1 MTIQHTTIDCTPGY
15 PTHNCWLYTWLSN
28 TEQFTVHLV
37 IHRRTVACTPSKS
50 TWNKMTNIPT
60 NGPVDLFSFDTWIT
74 RFQSALDKN
83 HTFPISVG
91 EESHFLFFGAG
102 GRSSGRC
109 GDPGR
114 GTCDRHKDCV
124 SMAHSGRP
132 MQYGDHKRYFYNAAD
147 PTSSQI
153 SWTVLMNE
161 WIQNHLVQQ
170 HHAFYFTAP
179 IQDHSTSF
187 LHLASLFFF
196 FFFFGLATDSL
207 AHAW

>member
-50 TWNKMTNIPT
+50 TRNKMTNIPT
-60 NGPVDLFSFDTWIT
+60 NGPIDLFSFDTWIT

-91 EESHFLFFGAG
+91 EESHFPNFIFWSRWSKQQQVQWARAWDLWPSQRLCVNNMLGKAHATWRPQTLFLQCS
-102 GRSSGRC
+102 RSRFITDQLNCPDEWMDSEPPC
-109 GDPGR
+109 S
-114 GTCDRHKDCV
+114 TVSCV
-124 SMAHSGRP
+124 LL
-132 MQYGDHKRYFYNAAD
+132 Y
-147 PTSSQI
+147 SSNI
-153 SWTVLMNE
+153 GPFNFIPSSCL
-161 WIQNHLVQQ
+161 
-170 HHAFYFTAP
+170 P
-179 IQDHSTSF
+179 
-187 LHLASLFFF
+187 FFF
-196 FFFFGLATDSL
+196 FFCLATDSL